1 MILLVLILLP
11 VLGAVLSPLAGRKS
25 GGARELLLR
34 LFTLLELLL
43 SLYTAWRV
51 LRGETVTF
59 ALPGMLGL
67 GLSFRADAFRAVY
80 ASLACFMWAIACQ
93 FSLEYFAGHTANR
106 GRYALF
112 TLLTL
117 CGVVG
122 VFYSDDLYT
131 TFVFFEI
138 MSIASYPWVAH
149 EETSGAMR
157 AAATY
162 LGVSVAC
169 GMVTL
174 MGMFLAWKEIGSL
187 SFSALRSAEGSNGMG
202 VAACL
207 MLVGYC
213 AKAGMVPLHIWLPK
227 AHPVAPAPA
236 SALLS
241 GMLTKTGLFGVIV
254 IGMNVMGESEVFG
267 HVFLALGLV
276 TMTLGAVLAVFSV
289 NLKRTLACSSL
300 SQIGYITVGLSCA
313 MLLGH
318 HGALAAAGAVGHM
331 VNHSLLKLCLFL
343 CAGAAYM
350 KAHTLDLNEL
360 KGFGR
365 GKPLLHI
372 VFLLGAMGL
381 AGVPLLNGY
390 TSKTM
395 IHEGLVELAGEI
407 EGFSVYRLCEWVFL
421 FAAGLTTAYMLKLYI
436 CLFWQ
441 KNRDAHRQAHY
452 DELSGHSM
460 SARSACVLVLTAVPL
475 IAIGTLPNRVLL
487 PLTRAC
493 ADFLNRPALSHDVSF
508 FSFGNLKG
516 GGVSLVIGVTVYL
529 FFVRKALHTEKEG
542 YIDRWPKW
550 LDLEELFYRPVFI
563 RFLPWLGCTLA
574 SALDHLPDCRLIRVW
589 IPKGASAFFSFLDRL
604 PDSKFV
610 LQWIPKCCT
619 AVFSFLDHLLDSKL
633 VLQWIPKCCTAA
645 FSFLERLPE
654 SKFFSR
660 ILPGFFVALVRVLD
674 ELVDHLML
682 LGRQLF
688 LVNREELGRAQAD
701 NVFTHLARALAEG
714 LHKLGVLPKRF
725 VRQRDA
731 SDPSWGN
738 SLTNAISFGL
748 LLCTAGLVGAI
759 LYVFIRLGAQ

>member
-1 MILLVLILLP
+1 MLLILLP
-11 VLGAVLSPLAGRKS
+11 VLGAVLCPLAGMKKGS
-25 GGARELLLR
+25 VRETLLR
-34 LFTLLELLL
+34 LFTLAELGLAV
-43 SLYTAWRV
+43 YV
-51 LRGETVTF
+51 LIKVWQGEKMTVS
-59 ALPGMLGL
+59 LPGMLGL
-67 GLSFRADAFRAVY
+67 GLSFRVDAFRALY
-80 ASLACFMWAIACQ
+80 ASLACFMWAMACQ
-93 FSLEYFAGHTANR
+93 FSLEYFAGHGGNR

-149 EETSGAMR
+149 EETPGAMR

-174 MGMFLAWKEIGSL
+174 MGMFMAWKKIGSL
-187 SFSALRSAEGSNGMG
+187 SFSVLREAGLNPRLYLP
-202 VAACL
+202 ACL

-254 IGMNVMGESEVFG
+254 IGMNLMGESKAFG

-343 CAGAAYM
+343 CAGAVYM

-360 KGFGR
+360 RGYGR
-365 GKPLLHI
+365 GKPLLHG
-372 VFLLGAMGL
+372 VFLLGGMGL

-395 IHEGLVELAGEI
+395 IHEGLVELAEEI
-407 EGFSVYRLCEWVFL
+407 EGFSLYRCCEWVFL

-441 KNRDAHRQAHY
+441 KNPDAHRQSHY
-452 DELSGHSM
+452 DELNGHDM
-460 SARSACVLVLTAVPL
+460 TFRSAMVLVLSAVPL
-475 IAIGTLPNRVLL
+475 LLIGIFPNQILL
-487 PLTRAC
+487 PLTQRS
-493 ADFLNRPALSHDVSF
+493 ADFLNRPSLSHTVAF
-508 FSFGNLKG
+508 FSFANLKG
-516 GGVSLVIGVTVYL
+516 GGVSLLIGILVYL
-529 FFVRKALHTEKEG
+529 FFVRKALIRKEQG
-542 YIDRWPKW
+542 YVNLWPRW
-550 LDLEELFYRPVFI
+550 LDLEELFYRPVFT
-563 RFLPWLGCTLA
+563 RFLPWLGCFIA
-574 SALDHLPDCRLIRVW
+574 SLLDHLPDSKLIRQW
-589 IPKGASAFFSFLDRL
+589 IPKGIAAVFTFLDHL
-604 PDSKFV
+604 PDSK
-610 LQWIPKCCT
+610 LMIQWIPKGVS
-619 AVFSFLDHLLDSKL
+619 AVFAFLDHL
-633 VLQWIPKCCTAA
+633 
-645 FSFLERLPE
+645 PE
-654 SKFFSR
+654 SSLFSR
-660 ILPGFFVALVRVLD
+660 VIPSIFVAIGRILD
-674 ELVDHLML
+674 EFVDYMLL
-682 LGRQLF
+682 LGRELF
-688 LVNREELGRAQAD
+688 LVDRQNLERTRNH
-701 NVFTHLARALAEG
+701 NVFTLLASVIANG
-714 LHKLGVLPKRF
+714 LYKIGLLPKKFIRH
-725 VRQRDA
+725 RSPD
-731 SDPSWGN
+731 DPQWGN

-748 LLCTAGLVGAI
+748 MLGTAGLIAAI
-759 LYVFIRLGAQ
+759 LYVFIRMGVR